1 MHQLLNIGEII
12 TVNAGLQPHRPAVRD
27 LERSLTWA
35 QYETRA
41 NRLANAL
48 AGLGLGP
55 GDRVAIY
62 AYNCLEW
69 LELYAACAKSGM
81 VAVPVNFRLA
91 APEVRYLVEDSGAA
105 AVFVGADLIEAMG
118 PVRDSLGLPAA
129 NWIQLG
135 GAWLEAGYRAYEELL
150 ATGADRRPAVTV
162 RPEDPWTLM
171 YTSGTT
177 GRPKGAVRSHRSYAL
192 FYLLNAIEFG
202 FTRHDVGLAVMPLC
216 HVNSV
221 FYGFVFT
228 YLGAQV
234 CVYDRKSF
242 DPEHLLRVLAEERIS
257 FTSLVPTHYTMMLE
271 LPETIRTAR
280 DLGHVDKLLISSA
293 PARRD
298 TKLAIMSCF
307 PSSRLFEA
315 YGSTEAG
322 LVTLLRPEQQFD
334 KLGSIGREILGID
347 RLRLLDEHGAEV
359 PEGEVGELWARTPTA
374 FDGYWNLPEAT
385 ASALRDGYCS
395 AGDLARRDGDG
406 FYTLV
411 DRRSNMIISG
421 GEKVYPSEVE
431 KVLASHPDVCDVA
444 VIGLPDAKWGEA
456 VTAVV
461 VARAGAAPT
470 AAALAS
476 LARRE
481 LVGYKCPREIRFIAA
496 EEMPR
501 TATGKILHRVLRDR
515 YASVAASAAG
525 RPQQQ
530 AAGGAPGPVSE
541 GA

>member
-1 MHQLLNIGEII
+1 MSQLLNVGEVL
-12 TVNAGLQPHRPAVRD
+12 TVNARLYPDRPAVRD
-27 LERSLTWA
+27 LGRALTYS
-35 QYETRA
+35 QYEARA

-48 AGLGLGP
+48 AGLGLRP
-55 GDRVAIY
+55 GDRVAVY
-62 AYNCLEW
+62 AYNRLEW
-69 LELYAACAKSGM
+69 MELYAACAKAGL

-91 APEVRYLVEDSGAA
+91 APEVRFVVEDSGAA
-105 AVFVGADLIEAMG
+105 ALFVDADLVEALA
-118 PVRDSLGLPAA
+118 PLRAA
-129 NWIQLG
+129 LDVPPGRWIQLG
-135 GAWLEAGYRAYEELL
+135 GQRLEAGYRAYEELL
-150 ATGADRRPAVTV
+150 ATGADQPPGVAV

-177 GRPKGAVRSHRSYAL
+177 GRPKGAIRSHQSYAL

-202 FTRHDVGLAVMPLC
+202 FGRDDTGLAVMPLC

-221 FYGFVFT
+221 FYGFVFV

-242 DPEHLLRVLAEERIS
+242 DPEHLLGVLARERIT
-257 FTSLVPTHYTMMLE
+257 FTSLVPTHYTMMLG
-271 LPETIRTAR
+271 LPAAVRAAR
-280 DLGHVDKLLISSA
+280 DLGHVAKLLVSSA

-298 TKLAIMSCF
+298 TKLAIMECF
-307 PSSRLFEA
+307 PASRLFEA

-334 KLGSIGREILGID
+334 KLGSIGREIVGTG
-347 RLRLLDEHGAEV
+347 RLQLLDERGAEV
-359 PEGEVGELWARTPTA
+359 PEGEVGELYARTPTA

-385 ASALRDGYCS
+385 ARAFKDGACS
-395 AGDLARRDGDG
+395 AGDLARRDADG

-411 DRRSNMIISG
+411 DRKSNMIITG

-431 KVLASHPDVCDVA
+431 QVLGAHPDVREVA
-444 VIGLPDAKWGEA
+444 VIGLPDPKWGEA

-461 VARAGAAPT
+461 VARPGTAPSP
-470 AAALAS
+470 AALGA

-481 LVGYKCPREIRFIAA
+481 LAGYKCPRQVLFIAD

-501 TATGKILHRVLRDR
+501 TATGKILHRLLRDR
-515 YASVAASAAG
+515 FAAPPAVEGGRERPAAAG
-525 RPQQQ
+525 
-530 AAGGAPGPVSE
+530 APARREE